1 MFTAFG
7 KGENENG
14 REGNGE
20 IKEQLKFLFS
30 VFSFIFLYFLI
41 QTKQGK
47 FPKGPIL
54 LFLGI
59 LKSCFLTEV

>member
-20 IKEQLKFLFS
+20 IKEQLKFLLS
-30 VFSFIFLYFLI
+30 VFSFIFSS
-41 QTKQGK
+41 KQNK
-47 FPKGPIL
+47 ASLQKGPS
-54 LFLGI
+54 FC
-59 LKSCFLTEV
+59 S